1 MGYQA
6 ATDEMELKVRGGVAG
21 PPGSRGEM
29 GEMGPSGT
37 DKDHRNWKQCAWKSD
52 DASDIGLIKVT

>member
-1 MGYQA
+1 M
-6 ATDEMELKVRGGVAG
+6 AG

-37 DKDHRNWKQCAWKSD
+37 DKDHRNWKQCAWKND